1 MIITEKSKYLYSIEF
16 KENDIKNEKLLRSL
30 LQSKLLGPGTTIT
43 PNFKKINFNA
53 TRVVT
58 LQNLLLEYEK
68 ERKIAK
74 LDYNEAEQL
83 IQSLTEQLTH
93 LNKENYTFFN
103 FTLKNIVVIEKN
115 NKKIFVCLD
124 QNYLLEIK
132 NKQITF
138 LEPFKMTEGFLSPD
152 IKKLK
157 ELPSKAHYQSILYS
171 LKHLVLFCIFSD
183 MDYERKLEQI
193 KYTNLY
199 WKLLQL

>member
-1 MIITEKSKYLYSIEF
+1 MIITKKSKYLYSIEL

-43 PNFKKINFNA
+43 PNFKKINFNSS
-53 TRVVT
+53 RVLT
-58 LQNLLLEYEK
+58 LQTLLLEYEK

-103 FTLKNIVVIEKN
+103 FTLENIVVIEKN

-124 QNYLLEIK
+124 PNYLMEIK

-138 LEPFKMTEGFLSPD
+138 TEPFKMKEGFLSPE
-152 IKKLK
+152 IKNLK
-157 ELPSKAHYQSILYS
+157 ELPSKAHYQCILYS

-183 MDYERKLEQI
+183 ISDERKMEQI

>member
-16 KENDIKNEKLLRSL
+16 KENDIKNEKLLLSL

-53 TRVVT
+53 SRVLT
-58 LQNLLLEYEK
+58 LQTLLLEHEK
-68 ERKIAK
+68 ERKLAK
-74 LDYNEAEQL
+74 LDYIEVEQL
-83 IQSLTEQLTH
+83 LQSLTEQLTH

-103 FTLKNIVVIEKN
+103 FTLENTVVIEKN

-124 QNYLLEIK
+124 PNYLLEIK

-138 LEPFKMTEGFLSPD
+138 TEPFKINDVFLNPE
-152 IKKLK
+152 IKKIK

-183 MDYERKLEQI
+183 ISEERKLEQI

-199 WKLLQL
+199 WQLLQL